1 MLGILKNLFG
11 LNSNSEPKDYMS
23 YSDQNAI
30 IALVW
35 TIWLIQAM
43 IMVIIMLNY
52 LIAVI
57 SSAYERVVMQREIYQ
72 YTHKAEINL
81 DYF

>member
-1 MLGILKNLFG
+1 MPVAYTAKLAGVFPEPD
-11 LNSNSEPKDYMS
+11 SNIYLP
-23 YSDQNAI
+23 
-30 IALVW
+30 L
-35 TIWLIQAM
+35 
-43 IMVIIMLNY
+43 IMLNY

-81 DYF
+81 DYFQIIS

>member
-1 MLGILKNLFG
+1 
-11 LNSNSEPKDYMS
+11 
-23 YSDQNAI
+23 
-30 IALVW
+30 
-35 TIWLIQAM
+35 M

-81 DYF
+81 DYFQIISQLRRNNLQSIK

>member
-1 MLGILKNLFG
+1 MINVLNFLGG
-11 LNSNSEPKDYMS
+11 EPREVGM
-23 YSDQNAI
+23 SDQNAI

-81 DYF
+81 DYFQIIS